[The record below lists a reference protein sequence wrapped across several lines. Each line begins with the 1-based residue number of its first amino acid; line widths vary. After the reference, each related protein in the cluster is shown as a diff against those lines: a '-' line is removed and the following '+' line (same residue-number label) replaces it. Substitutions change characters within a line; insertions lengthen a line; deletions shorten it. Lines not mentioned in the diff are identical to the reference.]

1 MAARAR
7 LTFIFPS
14 GGKARG
20 VESINFFRTCSC
32 KADSN
37 AVGRWRFTVAR
48 MCNNKGWLFATIKY
62 PAIAK
67 RAEVIDAKSTEDS
80 IVKISGFFNIG
91 CTDEDVGKNVITRNY
106 RCCPDPFPSVGL
118 TQLRRYQ

>member
-67 RAEVIDAKSTEDS
+67 RAEVIDAKRTEDS

-91 CTDEDVGKNVITRNY
+91 CTDEDVGKTSLPEITGVAMIH
-106 RCCPDPFPSVGL
+106 FL
-118 TQLRRYQ
+118 QLV

>member
-67 RAEVIDAKSTEDS
+67 RAEVIDAKRTEDS
-80 IVKISGFFNIG
+80 IVKSADFS
-91 CTDEDVGKNVITRNY
+91 TSDAPMKTWEKRH
-106 RCCPDPFPSVGL
+106 
-118 TQLRRYQ
+118 YQKLQVLP